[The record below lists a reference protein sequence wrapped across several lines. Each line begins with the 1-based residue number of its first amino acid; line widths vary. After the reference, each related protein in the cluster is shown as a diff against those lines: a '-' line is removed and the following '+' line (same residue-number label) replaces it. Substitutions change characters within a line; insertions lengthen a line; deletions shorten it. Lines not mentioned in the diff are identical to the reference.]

1 MDTKNKYKE
10 DIEKLC
16 DKGDHLMR
24 GLYYELYKRNPENFK
39 NVDKKVLESFSKD
52 SFKDKYNSW
61 YNESMCLI
69 RQLIPERI
77 SDFVSYY
84 KIEKRKSIDYE
95 TYTISDYLVG
105 LIVQDSWGKTKVDT
119 KSVLS
124 KFEQQL
130 AIVKSLKDRFDS
142 SLYDIKQLLQADL
155 FDSEIAVARELL
167 KKGFLRAAG
176 AVTGVV
182 LEKHLSVVCQNHDL
196 TSRKKT
202 PSINDF
208 NQLLKDN
215 DVIDTPTWRNIQFLG
230 DLRNLCDHG
239 KERDPKKEEIEDLID
254 GTSKVMKTLF

>member
-1 MDTKNKYKE
+1 MDTKNKYKQ

-24 GLYYELYKRNPENFK
+24 GLYYELYKSNPEKFK
-39 NVDKKVLESFSKD
+39 NVDKKVLDSFNKD

-69 RQLIPERI
+69 RQLIPERVN
-77 SDFVSYY
+77 DFVSYY
-84 KIEKRKSIDYE
+84 KIDKRKSIDYE
-95 TYTISDYLVG
+95 TYTVSDYLVG
-105 LIVQDSWGKTKVDT
+105 LIVQDSWGTTKVDT
-119 KSVLS
+119 KAVLS

-130 AIVKSLKDRFDS
+130 NIVKSLKDRFDS
-142 SLYDIKQLLQADL
+142 SLYEIRQLLQADL

-167 KKGFLRAAG
+167 KKGFVRAAG

-182 LEKHLSVVCQNHDL
+182 LEKHLLVVCQNHDL

-215 DVIDTPTWRNIQFLG
+215 DVIEYSVLG
-230 DLRNLCDHG
+230 
-239 KERDPKKEEIEDLID
+239 
-254 GTSKVMKTLF
+254 